1 MNSTTQ
7 ELEKQPLRPV
17 ALQKVLTKSATI
29 WFALAVIGQW
39 IFAFYVATFYGK
51 TTLRGDFEAWNRVLP
66 HGYVPGETI
75 GNLVV
80 GLHLLFAVI
89 MLVGAPLQMM
99 PQIRTRFRRFH
110 YWNGRVY
117 FATAFILSIGG
128 LYMVWTRGVLG
139 GWVANISMTINAGL
153 IMLCTLMAWRYAV
166 GRKIKLHQQWAIRLF
181 LVASGVWFFR
191 IGLMA
196 WLITQGGPVG
206 FNPKTLQGPFI
217 TTLYLVQNFL
227 PLLIYQLYLY
237 AKKQQNQ
244 AISTLATAVFV
255 LTILITG
262 LGIFAA
268 TMGMWLPRIFS

>member
-1 MNSTTQ
+1 MNSTIQ
-7 ELEKQPLRPV
+7 DVEKQPRKSV
-17 ALQKVLTKSATI
+17 STQKILTKSATI
-29 WFALAVIGQW
+29 WFILAVIGQW
-39 IFAFYVATFYGK
+39 IFAFYVVLFYGK
-51 TTLRGDFEAWNRVLP
+51 TTLKGDFAAWNKVLP
-66 HGYVPGETI
+66 HGYVPGETV
-75 GNLVV
+75 GNIVV
-80 GLHLLFAVI
+80 GSHLLFAVI

-99 PQIRTRFRRFH
+99 PQIRTRFRKFH

-117 FATAFILSIGG
+117 FATAFILSFGG
-128 LYMVWTRGVLG
+128 LYMVWTRGVIG

-153 IMLCTLMAWRYAV
+153 IILCTLMAWKYAV
-166 GRKIKLHQQWAIRLF
+166 SRKIKLHQQWAIRLF

-196 WLITQGGPVG
+196 WLIANGSPVG

-217 TTLYLVQNFL
+217 TVLYLVQNFL

-237 AKKQQNQ
+237 TKRQQNQ
-244 AISTLATAVFV
+244 AISVIAMAMFV
-255 LTILITG
+255 LTILVTG